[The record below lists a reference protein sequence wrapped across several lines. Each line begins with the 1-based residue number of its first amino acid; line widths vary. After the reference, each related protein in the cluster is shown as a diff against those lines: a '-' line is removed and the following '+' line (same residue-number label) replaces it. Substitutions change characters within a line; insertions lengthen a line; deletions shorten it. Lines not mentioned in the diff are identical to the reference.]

1 MAGLATTPDD
11 PMNFQ
16 QLRSVREAVRCG
28 FNLTEAAHALHT
40 SQPGVS
46 RQIRELEEEL
56 GVPLFARAG
65 KRLTGLTSPGGH
77 LLPIIERVLLES
89 HNLRQAGQEFA
100 GQQEGQ
106 LSVAAT
112 HSQAR
117 YAMPLAVQEFRAL
130 FPGVKLHLHQGSP
143 RQIAQ
148 MLLNGEAE
156 VGIATEALSDY
167 PQLVALPCYRWT
179 HSVIVPPGHPLLD
192 APLTLE
198 ALARHPLITYDT
210 GFTGRT
216 RIDGAFAD
224 SGIAPQIVLTAM
236 DADVI
241 KTYVQLGMGVGIVAG
256 VAYEAERDTQLS
268 AVDAGALFGINTTKL
283 AVRRGSYLRGY
294 VYAFIEAFAPTLTR
308 SVVDAALDVDPAPSP
323 LRQAP
328 STAIFATAPPAP
340 LASPAQRGADARP
353 AVAYAIA

>member
-1 MAGLATTPDD
+1 MFVPCGLRQRMAGLATTPKNN
-11 PMNFQ
+11 MNFQ

-56 GVPLFARAG
+56 GVSLFARAG
-65 KRLTGLTSPGGH
+65 KRLTGLTSPGSH

-89 HNLRQAGQEFA
+89 QNLRQAGQEFA
-100 GQQEGQ
+100 GQQDGQ

-143 RQIAQ
+143 KQIAQ
-148 MLLNGEAE
+148 MLLDGEAE
-156 VGIATEALSDY
+156 VGIATEALGDY

-198 ALARHPLITYDT
+198 ALAQYPLITYDT

-216 RIDGAFAD
+216 RIDAAFDD
-224 SGIAPQIVLTAM
+224 SAIAPQIVLTAM

-256 VAYEAERDTQLS
+256 VAYEAERDTQLR
-268 AVDAGALFGINTTKL
+268 AVDAGPLFGINTTKL

-308 SVVDAALDVDPAPSP
+308 SVVDAALEVDPAPGAV
-323 LRQAP
+323 RAAP
-328 STAIFATAPPAP
+328 
-340 LASPAQRGADARP
+340 QRNAGAP
-353 AVAYAIA
+353 AVH